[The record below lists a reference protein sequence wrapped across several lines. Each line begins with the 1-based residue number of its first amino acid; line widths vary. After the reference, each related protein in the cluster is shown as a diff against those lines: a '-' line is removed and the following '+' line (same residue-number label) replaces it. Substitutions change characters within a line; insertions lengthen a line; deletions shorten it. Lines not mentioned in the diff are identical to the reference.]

1 MALDKDGKPLPKGI
15 TYRPKENRY
24 MGRFMYHG
32 QPFITYGKTVK
43 ETQKLL
49 NDLRYEVEHGIYF
62 KEDSVTFSAWFE
74 IWLKDYKESTVK
86 MGTVTVYRQNY
97 NAYVKDIFGKK
108 QLRDIRTDHIQ
119 RFYNGM
125 SSKGYSNNTLE
136 TCRAVL
142 NGAFSQ
148 AVKNGVLR
156 KNPVE
161 NTTLPKNNKKGTI
174 RVMTEYEQ
182 KIFLEYARDTEYY
195 PLYELAL
202 STGMRSGEIRGLQWS
217 EVDFDKKTIH
227 VAHTLVYLN
236 SRYYLETPKTASSD
250 RFIPMLDNVYN
261 LLKEI
266 RKKQLEE
273 RSYMGE
279 YWNPLPELENLVFT
293 NSSGC
298 PINRDRFK
306 KKLDRLIQKINDDGI
321 PFAHITPHT
330 FRHTFATRSI
340 ERGIPPKVLQT
351 ILGHSTLA
359 MTMDIYAHVLPDTKA
374 EEMQKLQSLFSDSKN
389 FVSDLCQNDCS
400 EESNVVFLDYKV
412 PQTLLKQGQN

>member
-1 MALDKDGKPLPKGI
+1 MALDKDGKLLPKGI
-15 TYRPKENRY
+15 TYRQNEERY

-43 ETQKLL
+43 ETQKQL
-49 NDLRYEVEHGIYF
+49 NELRYEVEHGIYF
-62 KEDSVTFSAWFE
+62 KDSSVTFSAWFE
-74 IWLKDYKESTVK
+74 IWLKDYKEPTVK
-86 MGTVTVYRQNY
+86 MGTVAVYRQNY
-97 NAYVKDIFGKK
+97 NAYIKKNFGNK
-108 QLRDIRTDHIQ
+108 QLRDIRSDNIQ

-125 SSKGYSNNTLE
+125 AAKEYSHNTLE

-142 NGAFSQ
+142 NGAFTQ
-148 AVKNGVLR
+148 AVRNGVIQ

-161 NTTLPKNNKKGTI
+161 NTILPKNNKKGTM

-182 KIFLEYARDTEYY
+182 KIFLEYAKNTEYY
-195 PLYELAL
+195 PIYELAL
-202 STGMRSGEIRGLQWS
+202 STGMRSGEIRGLQWPD
-217 EVDFDKKTIH
+217 VDFDKRTIH
-227 VAHTLVYLN
+227 VSHTLVYLN
-236 SRYYLETPKTASSD
+236 GKYYLETPKTASSD
-250 RFIPMLDNVYN
+250 RFIPMLDNVYT
-261 LLKEI
+261 LLKEQ

-273 RSYMGE
+273 QSFLGD
-279 YWNPLPELENLVFT
+279 YWIPCTEFENLVFT
-293 NSSGC
+293 NSSGR

-306 KKLDRLIQKINDDGI
+306 KAMDNLIKRINKDGI

-374 EEMQKLQSLFSDSKN
+374 EEMQKLNSLFTDSEN

-400 EESNVVFLDYKV
+400 MKSNVIFIDYKI
-412 PQTLLKQGQN
+412 PQSLIE